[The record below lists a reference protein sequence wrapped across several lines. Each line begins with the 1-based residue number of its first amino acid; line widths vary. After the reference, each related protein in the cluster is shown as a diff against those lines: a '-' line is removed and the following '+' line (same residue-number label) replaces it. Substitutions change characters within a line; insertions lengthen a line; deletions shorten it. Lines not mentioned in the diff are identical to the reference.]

1 MSPRSLLA
9 RIFRKKSVEQLH
21 QESSDRDLAGTSL
34 VKSLNLLDLTCFGI
48 AAVVGAGIF
57 TTLGKAAAEGGPAVS
72 ILFVLTAGTCLFSA
86 LCYSEFASRIPVSGS
101 AYTYSYAV
109 FGELIA
115 WLIGWNLLMEYA
127 IGNST
132 IAFSWSDY
140 FSNVLSGVGIPL
152 PGWLQTDYYSCSEA
166 AVNATVIGRIPED
179 GTPIPDVG
187 LVAIWENAPRIGGLR
202 IILDLP
208 ALAINLI
215 ITCLV
220 YIGIQESKLA
230 SNAMVFLKLTVV
242 LGVIV
247 IGSFYVTPANWFPF
261 APNGATGV
269 LKGIA
274 AVFFTYIG
282 FDAIS
287 TTAEECKNPKRDLP
301 LATMLTLGICT
312 VLYVI
317 LAFVLTGMV
326 SYKELNVDDP
336 LAIVF
341 TKHHLDW
348 LSGVISLSAV
358 IAVAS
363 VFLVFQLGQP
373 RIFMSMARDGLLPKQ
388 FARIHPRF
396 KTPSFSTIVTGIAV
410 AIPTLFLNSQ
420 IVMDLCSIGTLFA
433 FVLVCGGILQLNAID
448 RAEASRSGNKQPAA
462 SAVGYRNPV
471 DRAETGKSV
480 NVIVRSGFR
489 VPYLNGRYVIPAL
502 LVLYSVFMQSMPL
515 NHDLTRDWSWEKFP
529 YFVFFGVFYVLAV
542 LTWVRR
548 WSLIPV
554 LGVITNLYLIA
565 GIGHLNWLRF
575 GIWCL
580 VGLAIYFVYG
590 YRNSRLA

>member
-1 MSPRSLLA
+1 MGTGPLA
-9 RIFRKKSVEQLH
+9 ERIFRKKTVGELH
-21 QESSDRDLAGTSL
+21 QESSDRETAGTSL

-48 AAVVGAGIF
+48 AAVVGAGVF
-57 TTLGKAAAEGGPAVS
+57 TTLGRASADGGPAVS
-72 ILFVLTAGTCLFSA
+72 LLFVLTAVTCLFSA

-101 AYTYSYAV
+101 AYTYSYVV

-140 FSNVLSGVGIPL
+140 FSNILNGLKMPL
-152 PGWLQTDYYSCSEA
+152 PSWLENDYYSCSEA
-166 AVNATVIGRIPED
+166 AVNAADTISKPKFD
-179 GTPIPDVG
+179 AD
-187 LVAIWENAPRIGGLR
+187 LVTIWDNAPRLAGLR

-208 ALAINLI
+208 ALAINLV

-220 YIGIQESKLA
+220 YIGIHESKLA

-242 LGVIV
+242 IGVIV
-247 IGSFYVTPANWFPF
+247 IGWFYVSPSNWVPF

-301 LATMLTLGICT
+301 LATLLTLGICT

-317 LAFVLTGMV
+317 LTFVLTGMV
-326 SYKELNVDDP
+326 NYKELDVKDP
-336 LAIVF
+336 LAFVF
-341 TKHHLDW
+341 TKQNLNL
-348 LSGVISLSAV
+348 LSGIISLSAV

-373 RIFMSMARDGLLPKQ
+373 RIFMSMARDGLLPKR
-388 FARIHPRF
+388 FARIHPTFR
-396 KTPSFSTIVTGIAV
+396 TPSFATVVTGFAV
-410 AIPTLFLNSQ
+410 AIPTVFLNSQ

-433 FVLVCGGILQLNAID
+433 FVLVCGGILKLNAM
-448 RAEASRSGNKQPAA
+448 
-462 SAVGYRNPV
+462 
-471 DRAETGKSV
+471 DRAETDRTGNST
-480 NVIVRSGFR
+480 VRSGFR
-489 VPYLNGRYVIPAL
+489 VPYFNGRYVVLAL
-502 LVLYSVFMQSMPL
+502 FIVYSMFMQSMPL
-515 NHDLTRDWSWEKFP
+515 DHDLTENWTWTKFP
-529 YFVFFGVFYVLAV
+529 YVVFYGVFFVLSI
-542 LTWVRR
+542 LTWIRR

-575 GIWCL
+575 AVWCI
-580 VGLAIYFVYG
+580 VGLAVYFAYG
-590 YRNSRLA
+590 YRNSRLAH

>member
-1 MSPRSLLA
+1 MSTGSFLD
-9 RIFRKKSVEQLH
+9 RIFRKKSVEELH
-21 QESSDRDLAGTSL
+21 QESTDRENAGTSL

-57 TTLGKAAAEGGPAVS
+57 TTLGKAAADGGPAVS
-72 ILFVLTAGTCLFSA
+72 ILFVLTAITCLFSA

-140 FSNVLSGVGIPL
+140 FSNILNGIGCPL
-152 PGWLQTDYYSCSEA
+152 PGWLETDYYSCAEEA
-166 AVNATVIGRIPED
+166 GKAADTLKNPTFKAD
-179 GTPIPDVG
+179 
-187 LVAIWENAPRIGGLR
+187 LVAIWENAPRLGGLR

-208 ALAINLI
+208 ALAINVI

-220 YIGIQESKLA
+220 YVGIQESKLA
-230 SNAMVFLKLTVV
+230 SNTMVFLKLGVV
-242 LGVIV
+242 IGVIV
-247 IGSFYVTPANWFPF
+247 IGAFYVTPSNWIPF

-269 LKGIA
+269 LQGIA

-301 LATMLTLGICT
+301 LATLLTLGICT

-326 SYKELNVDDP
+326 SYKELDVDDP

-341 TKHHLDW
+341 SKHNLNW
-348 LSGVISLSAV
+348 LSGIISMSAV

-388 FARIHPRF
+388 FAKIHPRF

-420 IVMDLCSIGTLFA
+420 IVLDLCSIGTLFA
-433 FVLVCGGILQLNAID
+433 FVLVCGGILELNAID
-448 RAEASRSGNKQPAA
+448 RNETAISGNT
-462 SAVGYRNPV
+462 V
-471 DRAETGKSV
+471 
-480 NVIVRSGFR
+480 VRSGFK
-489 VPYLNGRYVIPAL
+489 VPYFNGQFVVPVL
-502 LVLYSVFMQSMPL
+502 FLLYSAFMRSMPD
-515 NHDLTRDWSWEKFP
+515 NHDLTHDWSWEKFP
-529 YFVFFGVFYVLAV
+529 YFVFWAVFLALSI
-542 LTWVRR
+542 LTSIRK

-575 GIWCL
+575 GVWCL
-580 VGLAIYFVYG
+580 IGLAVYFVYG
-590 YRNSRLA
+590 YRNSRLANR

>member
-1 MSPRSLLA
+1 MSTGSLLE
-9 RIFRKKSVEQLH
+9 RIFRKKSVGDLH
-21 QESSDRDLAGTSL
+21 QESSDREAAGTSL

-72 ILFVLTAGTCLFSA
+72 ILFGLTAITCLFSA

-140 FSNVLSGVGIPL
+140 FSNILNGIGMPL
-152 PGWLQTDYYSCSEA
+152 PGWLQTDFYSCSEA
-166 AVNATVIGRIPED
+166 ADSIGKPKFD
-179 GTPIPDVG
+179 AG
-187 LVAIWENAPRIGGLR
+187 LVAIWEDAPRVAGLR
-202 IILDLP
+202 MILDLP
-208 ALAINLI
+208 ALAINLV

-220 YIGIQESKLA
+220 YIGIHESKLA

-242 LGVIV
+242 IGVIV
-247 IGSFYVTPANWFPF
+247 IGSFYVSPSNWVPF

-269 LKGIA
+269 LQGIA

-301 LATMLTLGICT
+301 LATLLTLGICT

-326 SYKELNVDDP
+326 NYTELDVDDP

-341 TKHHLDW
+341 TKHNLNW
-348 LSGVISLSAV
+348 LSGIISLSAV
-358 IAVAS
+358 VAVAS

-373 RIFMSMARDGLLPKQ
+373 RIFLSMARDGLLPKQ

-396 KTPSFSTIVTGIAV
+396 KTPSFATIVTGIAV

-433 FVLVCGGILQLNAID
+433 FVLVCGGILKLNAID
-448 RAEASRSGNKQPAA
+448 RAETVRSGNL
-462 SAVGYRNPV
+462 
-471 DRAETGKSV
+471 T
-480 NVIVRSGFR
+480 IRSGFR
-489 VPYLNGRYVIPAL
+489 VPYFNGQYIVPAL
-502 LVLYSVFMQSMPL
+502 LVLYSLFMQSMPL

-529 YFVFFGVFYVLAV
+529 YFVFFGVFFVCSV

-575 GIWCL
+575 GVWCL
-580 VGLAIYFVYG
+580 VGLAVYFAFG
-590 YRNSRLA
+590 YRHSRLAYR

>member
-1 MSPRSLLA
+1 MSTGSLIS
-9 RIFRKKSVEQLH
+9 RVFRKKSVEELH
-21 QESSDRDLAGTSL
+21 QESSDRETAGTSL

-57 TTLGKAAAEGGPAVS
+57 TTLGKAAADGGPAVS
-72 ILFVLTAGTCLFSA
+72 ILFVLTAVTCLFSA

-140 FSNVLSGVGIPL
+140 FSNILSGMGIPL
-152 PGWLQTDYYSCSEA
+152 PSWLQTDYYSCSEA
-166 AVNATVIGRIPED
+166 AVNSVVSNGPKFDEALVTVWD
-179 GTPIPDVG
+179 
-187 LVAIWENAPRIGGLR
+187 NAPRMAGLR

-215 ITCLV
+215 ITSLV
-220 YIGIQESKLA
+220 YIGIQESKWA

-247 IGSFYVTPANWFPF
+247 IGSFYVTPSNWVPF

-269 LKGIA
+269 LQGIA

-287 TTAEECKNPKRDLP
+287 TTAEECKDPKRDLP
-301 LATMLTLGICT
+301 LATLLTLGICT

-420 IVMDLCSIGTLFA
+420 LVLDLCSIGTLFA

-448 RAEASRSGNKQPAA
+448 RAEADRSGSP
-462 SAVGYRNPV
+462 
-471 DRAETGKSV
+471 
-480 NVIVRSGFR
+480 IIRSGFR
-489 VPYLNGRYVIPAL
+489 VPYFNGRYVVPAL
-502 LVLYSVFMQSMPL
+502 LVLYSMWMQSMPL

-529 YFVFFGVFYVLAV
+529 YFVFFGVFFVLAV
-542 LTWVRR
+542 MTWVRR

-575 GIWCL
+575 GVWCV
-580 VGLAIYFVYG
+580 VGLVIYFAYG

>member
-1 MSPRSLLA
+1 MSTGSLLE
-9 RIFRKKSVEQLH
+9 RIFRKKSVEELH
-21 QESSDRDLAGTSL
+21 QESTDRDTAGTSL

-57 TTLGKAAAEGGPAVS
+57 TTLGKAAADGGPAVS
-72 ILFVLTAGTCLFSA
+72 ILFVLTAITCLFSA

-140 FSNVLSGVGIPL
+140 FSNILNGIGWPL
-152 PGWLQTDYYSCSEA
+152 PGWLETDYYSCAEEA
-166 AVNATVIGRIPED
+166 AKAADTLKNPTFKAD
-179 GTPIPDVG
+179 
-187 LVAIWENAPRIGGLR
+187 LVAIWENAPRLGGLR

-208 ALAINLI
+208 ALAINVI

-230 SNAMVFLKLTVV
+230 SNTMVFLKLGVV

-247 IGSFYVTPANWFPF
+247 IGAFYVTPSNWIPF

-269 LKGIA
+269 LQGIA

-301 LATMLTLGICT
+301 LATLLTLGICT

-326 SYKELNVDDP
+326 SYKELDVDDP

-341 TKHHLDW
+341 SKHNLNW
-348 LSGVISLSAV
+348 LSGIISMSAV

-388 FARIHPRF
+388 FAKIHPRF

-420 IVMDLCSIGTLFA
+420 IVLDLCSIGTLFA
-433 FVLVCGGILQLNAID
+433 FVLVCGGILELNAID
-448 RAEASRSGNKQPAA
+448 RNETAKSGN
-462 SAVGYRNPV
+462 AV
-471 DRAETGKSV
+471 
-480 NVIVRSGFR
+480 VRSGFK
-489 VPYLNGRYVIPAL
+489 VPYFNGQFVVPVL
-502 LVLYSVFMQSMPL
+502 FLLYSAFMRSMPD
-515 NHDLTRDWSWEKFP
+515 NHDLTHNWSWEKFP
-529 YFVFFGVFYVLAV
+529 YFVFWAVF
-542 LTWVRR
+542 LTLSILTSIRK

-575 GIWCL
+575 GVWCL
-580 VGLAIYFVYG
+580 VGLAVYFLYG
-590 YRNSRLA
+590 YRNSRLANR

>member
-1 MSPRSLLA
+1 MSTGSFLERV
-9 RIFRKKSVEQLH
+9 FRKKSVEELH
-21 QESSDRDLAGTSL
+21 QESDARDIAGTSL

-57 TTLGKAAAEGGPAVS
+57 TTLGKAAADGGPAVS
-72 ILFVLTAGTCLFSA
+72 VLFVLTAVTCLFSA

-140 FSNVLSGVGIPL
+140 FSNILNGLSMPL

-166 AVNATVIGRIPED
+166 VSKAADTASKPEFD
-179 GTPIPDVG
+179 AG
-187 LVAIWENAPRIGGLR
+187 LVTIWENAPRLAGLP

-208 ALAINLI
+208 ALAINVI
-215 ITCLV
+215 ITILV

-242 LGVIV
+242 IGVIV
-247 IGSFYVTPANWFPF
+247 IGAFYVTPSNWIPF

-269 LKGIA
+269 LQGIA

-301 LATMLTLGICT
+301 LATLLTLGICT
-312 VLYVI
+312 ILYVI

-348 LSGVISLSAV
+348 LSGIISLSAV
-358 IAVAS
+358 VAVAS

-388 FARIHPRF
+388 FAKIHPRF
-396 KTPSFSTIVTGIAV
+396 KTPSFATVITGIAV
-410 AIPTLFLNSQ
+410 AIPTVFLNSQ

-433 FVLVCGGILQLNAID
+433 FVLVCGGILQLNSID
-448 RAEASRSGNKQPAA
+448 RAETTRSGN
-462 SAVGYRNPV
+462 AV
-471 DRAETGKSV
+471 
-480 NVIVRSGFR
+480 VRSGFK
-489 VPYLNGRYVIPAL
+489 VPYINGRYVMPVL
-502 LVLYSVFMQSMPL
+502 LVLYSVFMRSMPL

-529 YFVFFGVFYVLAV
+529 YFVFFGVFLV
-542 LTWVRR
+542 LTTMTWIRR

-580 VGLAIYFVYG
+580 VGLAVYFAFG
-590 YRNSRLA
+590 YRNSRLAPH

>member
-1 MSPRSLLA
+1 MSTGSLLA
-9 RIFRKKSVEQLH
+9 RIFRKKSVEELH
-21 QESSDRDLAGTSL
+21 QESTDRETAGTSL

-57 TTLGKAAAEGGPAVS
+57 TTLGKAAADGGPAVS
-72 ILFVLTAGTCLFSA
+72 ILFVLTAITCLFSA

-140 FSNVLSGVGIPL
+140 FSNILNGIGCPL
-152 PGWLQTDYYSCSEA
+152 PGWLETDYYSCSEEAGKA
-166 AVNATVIGRIPED
+166 ADTLKNPTFKAD
-179 GTPIPDVG
+179 
-187 LVAIWENAPRIGGLR
+187 LVAIWENAPRLGGMR

-208 ALAINLI
+208 ALAINLV

-230 SNAMVFLKLTVV
+230 SNTMVFLKLGVV

-247 IGSFYVTPANWFPF
+247 IGAFYVNPSNWIPF

-269 LKGIA
+269 LQGIA

-301 LATMLTLGICT
+301 LATLLTLGICT

-326 SYKELNVDDP
+326 NYKELDVDDP

-341 TKHHLDW
+341 SKHNLNW
-348 LSGVISLSAV
+348 LSGIISMSAV

-388 FARIHPRF
+388 FAKIHPRF
-396 KTPSFSTIVTGIAV
+396 KTPAFSTIVTGIAV

-420 IVMDLCSIGTLFA
+420 IVLDLCSIGTLFA
-433 FVLVCGGILQLNAID
+433 FVLVCGGILELNAID
-448 RAEASRSGNKQPAA
+448 RNETAKSGN
-462 SAVGYRNPV
+462 AV
-471 DRAETGKSV
+471 
-480 NVIVRSGFR
+480 VRSGFK
-489 VPYLNGRYVIPAL
+489 VPYINGQFVMPVL
-502 LVLYSVFMQSMPL
+502 FLLYSAFMRSLPD
-515 NHDLTRDWSWEKFP
+515 NHDLTHNWSWEKFP
-529 YFVFFGVFYVLAV
+529 YFVFWAVFLALSI
-542 LTWVRR
+542 LTSIRK

-575 GIWCL
+575 GVWCL
-580 VGLAIYFVYG
+580 VGLAVYFVYG
-590 YRNSRLA
+590 YRNSRLANR

>member
-1 MSPRSLLA
+1 MSTGSLWE
-9 RIFRKKSVEQLH
+9 RIFRKKSVGELY
-21 QESSDRDLAGTSL
+21 QESFDRETAGTSL

-57 TTLGKAAAEGGPAVS
+57 TTLGKAAADGGPAVS
-72 ILFVLTAGTCLFSA
+72 VLFVLTAVTCLFSA

-140 FSNVLSGVGIPL
+140 FSNILEGLKIPL
-152 PGWLQTDYYSCSEA
+152 PGWLRTDYYSCSEA
-166 AVNATVIGRIPED
+166 AVQAADTLRKLEVD
-179 GTPIPDVG
+179 AG
-187 LVAIWENAPRIGGLR
+187 LLTIWENAPRIAGLR
-202 IILDLP
+202 MIVDLP
-208 ALAINLI
+208 ALMINLV

-230 SNAMVFLKLTVV
+230 SNAMVFLKLSVV

-247 IGSFYVTPANWFPF
+247 IGSFYVTPSNWIPF

-269 LKGIA
+269 LQGIA

-301 LATMLTLGICT
+301 LATLLTLAICT

-326 SYKELNVDDP
+326 SYKELDVDDP

-341 TKHHLDW
+341 TKHNLNW
-348 LSGVISLSAV
+348 LSGIISLSAV
-358 IAVAS
+358 VAVAS

-388 FARIHPRF
+388 FAKIHPTF
-396 KTPSFSTIVTGIAV
+396 KTPSFATIVTGFAV

-433 FVLVCGGILQLNAID
+433 FVLVCGGILELNAID
-448 RAEASRSGNKQPAA
+448 RAETDRSGT
-462 SAVGYRNPV
+462 S
-471 DRAETGKSV
+471 T
-480 NVIVRSGFR
+480 VRSGFR
-489 VPYLNGRYVIPAL
+489 VPYINGQFVVPAL
-502 LVLYSVFMQSMPL
+502 LVLYSVFMKSMPL

-529 YFVFFGVFYVLAV
+529 YFVFYGVFFVLSIF
-542 LTWVRR
+542 TWLRR

-575 GIWCL
+575 GVWCL
-580 VGLAIYFVYG
+580 VGLGVYFSYG
-590 YRNSRLA
+590 YSHSRLAHR

>member
-1 MSPRSLLA
+1 MRMSTGPVLE
-9 RIFRKKSVEQLH
+9 RIFRKKSVGDLH
-21 QESSDRDLAGTSL
+21 QESSDREAAGTSL
-34 VKSLNLLDLTCFGI
+34 IKSLNLLDLTCFGI
-48 AAVVGAGIF
+48 AAVVGAGVF

-72 ILFVLTAGTCLFSA
+72 VLFGLTAITCLFSA

-115 WLIGWNLLMEYA
+115 WLIGWDLLMEYA

-140 FSNVLSGVGIPL
+140 FSNVLNGIGMPL
-152 PGWLQTDYYSCSEA
+152 PVWLQTDYYSCSEA
-166 AVNATVIGRIPED
+166 AVNAADTIRKPKFD
-179 GTPIPDVG
+179 AG
-187 LVAIWENAPRIGGLR
+187 LVTIWENAPRIAGLR

-208 ALAINLI
+208 ALAINLV
-215 ITCLV
+215 ITSLV
-220 YIGIQESKLA
+220 YIGIHESKLA

-242 LGVIV
+242 IGVIV
-247 IGSFYVTPANWFPF
+247 IGSFYVSPSNWVPF

-269 LKGIA
+269 LQGIA

-301 LATMLTLGICT
+301 LATLLTLGICT
-312 VLYVI
+312 ALYVI

-326 SYKELNVDDP
+326 NYKELDVDDP

-341 TKHHLDW
+341 TKHNLNW
-348 LSGVISLSAV
+348 LSGIISLSAV
-358 IAVAS
+358 VAVAS

-373 RIFMSMARDGLLPKQ
+373 RIFLSMARDGLLPKQ

-396 KTPSFSTIVTGIAV
+396 KTPSFATIVTGIAV

-433 FVLVCGGILQLNAID
+433 FVLVCGGILKLNAID
-448 RAEASRSGNKQPAA
+448 RAETVRSGN
-462 SAVGYRNPV
+462 S
-471 DRAETGKSV
+471 T
-480 NVIVRSGFR
+480 IRSGFR
-489 VPYLNGRYVIPAL
+489 VPYINGQYIVPAL

-529 YFVFFGVFYVLAV
+529 YFVFFGVFFTLSL

-548 WSLIPV
+548 LSLIPV
-554 LGVITNLYLIA
+554 LGVITNVYLIA
-565 GIGHLNWLRF
+565 GIGHFNWLRF
-575 GIWCL
+575 GVWCL
-580 VGLAIYFVYG
+580 VGLAVYFVYG
-590 YRNSRLA
+590 YRHSRLTHR

>member
-1 MSPRSLLA
+1 MSTGSFLERV
-9 RIFRKKSVEQLH
+9 FRKKSVEELH
-21 QESSDRDLAGTSL
+21 QESDARDTAGTSL

-57 TTLGKAAAEGGPAVS
+57 TTLGKAAADGGPAVS
-72 ILFVLTAGTCLFSA
+72 VLFVLTAVTCLFSA

-140 FSNVLSGVGIPL
+140 FSNILNGLSMPL

-166 AVNATVIGRIPED
+166 VSKAADTASKPEFD
-179 GTPIPDVG
+179 AG
-187 LVAIWENAPRIGGLR
+187 LVTIWENAPRLAGLP

-208 ALAINLI
+208 ALAINVI
-215 ITCLV
+215 ITILV

-242 LGVIV
+242 IGVIV
-247 IGSFYVTPANWFPF
+247 IGAFYVTPSNWIPF

-269 LKGIA
+269 LQGIA

-301 LATMLTLGICT
+301 LATLLTLGICT
-312 VLYVI
+312 ILYVI

-348 LSGVISLSAV
+348 LSGIISLSAV
-358 IAVAS
+358 VAVAS

-388 FARIHPRF
+388 FAKIHPRF
-396 KTPSFSTIVTGIAV
+396 KTPSFATVITGIAV
-410 AIPTLFLNSQ
+410 AIPTVFLNSQ

-433 FVLVCGGILQLNAID
+433 FVLVCGGILQLNSID
-448 RAEASRSGNKQPAA
+448 RAETTRSGN
-462 SAVGYRNPV
+462 AV
-471 DRAETGKSV
+471 
-480 NVIVRSGFR
+480 VRSGFK
-489 VPYLNGRYVIPAL
+489 VPYINGRYVMPVL
-502 LVLYSVFMQSMPL
+502 LVLYSVFMRSMPL

-529 YFVFFGVFYVLAV
+529 YFVFFGVFLV
-542 LTWVRR
+542 LTTMTWIRR

-580 VGLAIYFVYG
+580 VGLAVYFAFG
-590 YRNSRLA
+590 YRNSRLAPH

>member
-1 MSPRSLLA
+1 MSTGPFLE
-9 RIFRKKSVEQLH
+9 RIFRKKSVEEIH
-21 QESSDRDLAGTSL
+21 QESTDRETAGTSL

-72 ILFVLTAGTCLFSA
+72 LLFVLTAVTCLFSA

-140 FSNVLSGVGIPL
+140 FSNILEGLHLPL
-152 PGWLQTDYYSCSEA
+152 PGWLKTDYYSCAESAGNA
-166 AVNATVIGRIPED
+166 ADAMRSPETD
-179 GTPIPDVG
+179 AA
-187 LVAIWENAPRIGGLR
+187 LLRIWESAPQIAGLR

-215 ITCLV
+215 ITALV

-230 SNAMVFLKLTVV
+230 SNAMVFLKLAVV
-242 LGVIV
+242 VGVIV
-247 IGSFYVTPANWFPF
+247 IGAFYVTPSNWIPF
-261 APNGATGV
+261 APNGAAGV
-269 LKGIA
+269 LQGIA

-301 LATMLTLGICT
+301 LATLLTLGICT
-312 VLYVI
+312 ILYVI

-341 TKHHLDW
+341 SKHHLDW
-348 LSGVISLSAV
+348 LSGIISLSAV
-358 IAVAS
+358 VAVAS

-373 RIFMSMARDGLLPKQ
+373 RIFMSMARDGLLPKR
-388 FARIHPRF
+388 FAKIHPRY
-396 KTPSFSTIVTGIAV
+396 KTPAFSTVVTGIAV
-410 AIPTLFLNSQ
+410 AIPTIFLNSQ

-448 RAEASRSGNKQPAA
+448 RAETERSGH
-462 SAVGYRNPV
+462 G
-471 DRAETGKSV
+471 V
-480 NVIVRSGFR
+480 NRSGFK
-489 VPYLNGRYVIPAL
+489 VPYVDGRWVLPPL
-502 LVLYSVFMQSMPL
+502 LILYSVFMRSMPL

-529 YFVFFGVFYVLAV
+529 YFVFFGVFLVLSV
-542 LTWVRR
+542 MTWIRR

-580 VGLAIYFVYG
+580 VGVLIYFVYG
-590 YRNSRLA
+590 FRNSRLAHR

>member
-1 MSPRSLLA
+1 MSTGSLLA
-9 RIFRKKSVEQLH
+9 RIFRKKSVEELH
-21 QESSDRDLAGTSL
+21 QESTDRETAGTSL

-57 TTLGKAAAEGGPAVS
+57 TTLGKAAADGGPAVS
-72 ILFVLTAGTCLFSA
+72 ILFVLTAITCLFSA

-140 FSNVLSGVGIPL
+140 FSNILNGIGCPL
-152 PGWLQTDYYSCSEA
+152 PGWLETDYYSCSEEAGKA
-166 AVNATVIGRIPED
+166 ADTLKNPTFKAD
-179 GTPIPDVG
+179 
-187 LVAIWENAPRIGGLR
+187 LVAIWENAPRLGGMR

-208 ALAINLI
+208 ALAINLV

-230 SNAMVFLKLTVV
+230 SNTMVFLKLGVV

-247 IGSFYVTPANWFPF
+247 IGAFYVNPSNWIPF

-269 LKGIA
+269 LQGIA

-301 LATMLTLGICT
+301 LATLLTLGICT

-326 SYKELNVDDP
+326 NYKELDVDDP

-341 TKHHLDW
+341 SKHNLNW
-348 LSGVISLSAV
+348 LSGIISMSAV

-388 FARIHPRF
+388 FAKIHPRF
-396 KTPSFSTIVTGIAV
+396 KTPAFSTIVTGIAV

-420 IVMDLCSIGTLFA
+420 IVLDLCSIGTLFA
-433 FVLVCGGILQLNAID
+433 FVLVCGGILELNAID
-448 RAEASRSGNKQPAA
+448 RNETAKSGN
-462 SAVGYRNPV
+462 AV
-471 DRAETGKSV
+471 
-480 NVIVRSGFR
+480 VRSGFK
-489 VPYLNGRYVIPAL
+489 VPYINGQFVMPIL
-502 LVLYSVFMQSMPL
+502 FLLYSAFMRSMPD
-515 NHDLTRDWSWEKFP
+515 NHDLTHNWSWEKFP
-529 YFVFFGVFYVLAV
+529 YFVFWAVFLALSI
-542 LTWVRR
+542 LTSIRK

-575 GIWCL
+575 GVWCL
-580 VGLAIYFVYG
+580 VGLAVYFVYG
-590 YRNSRLA
+590 YRNSRLANR

>member
-1 MSPRSLLA
+1 MSTGSFLD
-9 RIFRKKSVEQLH
+9 RIFRKKSVEELH
-21 QESSDRDLAGTSL
+21 QESTDRENAGTSL

-57 TTLGKAAAEGGPAVS
+57 TTLGKAAADGGPAVS
-72 ILFVLTAGTCLFSA
+72 ILFVLTAVTCLFSA

-140 FSNVLSGVGIPL
+140 FSNILNGIGCPL
-152 PGWLQTDYYSCSEA
+152 PGWLETDYYSCAEEA
-166 AVNATVIGRIPED
+166 GKAADTLKNPAFKAD
-179 GTPIPDVG
+179 
-187 LVAIWENAPRIGGLR
+187 LVAIWENAPRLGGLR

-208 ALAINLI
+208 ALAINVI

-220 YIGIQESKLA
+220 YVGIQESKLA
-230 SNAMVFLKLTVV
+230 SNTMVFLKLGVV
-242 LGVIV
+242 IGVIV
-247 IGSFYVTPANWFPF
+247 IGAFYVTPSNWIPF

-269 LKGIA
+269 LQGIA

-301 LATMLTLGICT
+301 LATLLTLGICT

-326 SYKELNVDDP
+326 SYKELDVDDP

-341 TKHHLDW
+341 SKHNLNW
-348 LSGVISLSAV
+348 LSGIISMSAV

-388 FARIHPRF
+388 FAKIHPRF

-420 IVMDLCSIGTLFA
+420 IVLDLCSIGTLFA
-433 FVLVCGGILQLNAID
+433 FVLVCGGILELNAID
-448 RAEASRSGNKQPAA
+448 RNETAISGN
-462 SAVGYRNPV
+462 AV
-471 DRAETGKSV
+471 
-480 NVIVRSGFR
+480 VRSGFK
-489 VPYLNGRYVIPAL
+489 VPYFNGQFVVPVL
-502 LVLYSVFMQSMPL
+502 FLLYSAFMRSMPD
-515 NHDLTRDWSWEKFP
+515 NHDLTHDWSWEKFP
-529 YFVFFGVFYVLAV
+529 YFVFWAVFLSLSI
-542 LTWVRR
+542 LTSIRK

-575 GIWCL
+575 GVWCL
-580 VGLAIYFVYG
+580 VGLAVYFVYG
-590 YRNSRLA
+590 YRNSRLANR

>member
-1 MSPRSLLA
+1 
-9 RIFRKKSVEQLH
+9 FRKKTVGELH
-21 QESSDRDLAGTSL
+21 QESLDRETAGTSL

-48 AAVVGAGIF
+48 AAVVGAGVF
-57 TTLGKAAAEGGPAVS
+57 TTLGRASADGGPAVS
-72 ILFVLTAGTCLFSA
+72 LLFVLTAVTCLFSA

-140 FSNVLSGVGIPL
+140 FSNILNGLKMPL
-152 PGWLQTDYYSCSEA
+152 PSWLENDYYSCSEA
-166 AVNATVIGRIPED
+166 AVNATDTIGKSKLD
-179 GTPIPDVG
+179 AD
-187 LVAIWENAPRIGGLR
+187 LVAIWDNAPRLAGLR

-208 ALAINLI
+208 ALAINLV

-220 YIGIQESKLA
+220 YIGIHESKLA

-242 LGVIV
+242 IGVIV
-247 IGSFYVTPANWFPF
+247 IGWFYVSPSNWVPF

-301 LATMLTLGICT
+301 LATLLTLGICT

-317 LAFVLTGMV
+317 LTFVLTGMV
-326 SYKELNVDDP
+326 NYKELDVKDP
-336 LAIVF
+336 LAFVF
-341 TKHHLDW
+341 TKQNLNL
-348 LSGVISLSAV
+348 LSGIISLSAV

-373 RIFMSMARDGLLPKQ
+373 RI
-388 FARIHPRF
+388 
-396 KTPSFSTIVTGIAV
+396 
-410 AIPTLFLNSQ
+410 
-420 IVMDLCSIGTLFA
+420 
-433 FVLVCGGILQLNAID
+433 
-448 RAEASRSGNKQPAA
+448 
-462 SAVGYRNPV
+462 
-471 DRAETGKSV
+471 
-480 NVIVRSGFR
+480 
-489 VPYLNGRYVIPAL
+489 
-502 LVLYSVFMQSMPL
+502 
-515 NHDLTRDWSWEKFP
+515 
-529 YFVFFGVFYVLAV
+529 
-542 LTWVRR
+542 
-548 WSLIPV
+548 
-554 LGVITNLYLIA
+554 
-565 GIGHLNWLRF
+565 
-575 GIWCL
+575 
-580 VGLAIYFVYG
+580 
-590 YRNSRLA
+590 

>member
-1 MSPRSLLA
+1 MSTGSFLD
-9 RIFRKKSVEQLH
+9 RIFRKKSVEELH
-21 QESSDRDLAGTSL
+21 QESVDRDSAGTSL

-57 TTLGKAAAEGGPAVS
+57 TTLGKAAADGGPAVS
-72 ILFVLTAGTCLFSA
+72 LLFVLTAVTCLFSA

-140 FSNVLSGVGIPL
+140 FSNILEGLHMPL
-152 PGWLQTDYYSCSEA
+152 PGWLKTDYYSCAEA
-166 AVNATVIGRIPED
+166 AGYAADTIRTPEYD
-179 GTPIPDVG
+179 AAM
-187 LVAIWENAPRIGGLR
+187 LSIWESAPRLAGLR
-202 IILDLP
+202 LILDLP
-208 ALAINLI
+208 ALAINVI
-215 ITCLV
+215 ITTLV
-220 YIGIQESKLA
+220 YIGIQESKRA

-242 LGVIV
+242 IGVIV
-247 IGSFYVTPANWFPF
+247 IGAFYVTPSNWIPF

-269 LKGIA
+269 LQGIA

-301 LATMLTLGICT
+301 LATLLTLGICT
-312 VLYVI
+312 ILYVI

-348 LSGVISLSAV
+348 LSGIISLSAV
-358 IAVAS
+358 VAVAS

-388 FARIHPRF
+388 FAQIHPRF
-396 KTPSFSTIVTGIAV
+396 KTPAFSTVVTGIAV
-410 AIPTLFLNSQ
+410 AIPTIFLNSQ

-448 RAEASRSGNKQPAA
+448 RAETEKSG
-462 SAVGYRNPV
+462 SAV
-471 DRAETGKSV
+471 
-480 NVIVRSGFR
+480 VRSGFK
-489 VPYLNGRYVIPAL
+489 VPYINGQYVVPVL
-502 LVLYSVFMQSMPL
+502 LVLFAVFMRSMPL

-529 YFVFFGVFYVLAV
+529 YLVFFSVFLVLAV
-542 LTWVRR
+542 MTWIRR

-575 GIWCL
+575 GVWCL
-580 VGLAIYFVYG
+580 AGLAVYFLYG
-590 YRNSRLA
+590 YRKSRLANRT

>member
-1 MSPRSLLA
+1 MSTGSLWA
-9 RIFRKKSVEQLH
+9 RIFRRKSVRELH
-21 QESSDRDLAGTSL
+21 QESFDRETAGTSL

-57 TTLGKAAAEGGPAVS
+57 TTLGKAAADGGPAVS
-72 ILFVLTAGTCLFSA
+72 VLFVLTAVTCLFSA

-140 FSNVLSGVGIPL
+140 FSNILDGLKIPL
-152 PGWLQTDYYSCSEA
+152 PGWLKTDYYSCSEA
-166 AVNATVIGRIPED
+166 AVQAADTLRKSEVD
-179 GTPIPDVG
+179 AG
-187 LVAIWENAPRIGGLR
+187 LLTIWENAPRMAGLR
-202 IILDLP
+202 MIVDLP
-208 ALAINLI
+208 ALMINLV

-230 SNAMVFLKLTVV
+230 SNAMVFLKLGVV
-242 LGVIV
+242 IGVIV
-247 IGSFYVTPANWFPF
+247 IGSFYVTPSNWIPF

-269 LKGIA
+269 LQGIA

-301 LATMLTLGICT
+301 LATLLTLAICT

-326 SYKELNVDDP
+326 SYKELDVDDP

-341 TKHHLDW
+341 TKHNLNW
-348 LSGVISLSAV
+348 LSGIISLSAV
-358 IAVAS
+358 VAVAS

-388 FARIHPRF
+388 FAKIHPTF
-396 KTPSFSTIVTGIAV
+396 KTPSFATIVTGFAV

-433 FVLVCGGILQLNAID
+433 FVLVCGGILELNAID
-448 RAEASRSGNKQPAA
+448 RAETDRSGT
-462 SAVGYRNPV
+462 S
-471 DRAETGKSV
+471 T
-480 NVIVRSGFR
+480 VRSGFR
-489 VPYLNGRYVIPAL
+489 VPYINGQFVVPAL
-502 LVLYSVFMQSMPL
+502 LVLYSVFMKSMPL

-529 YFVFFGVFYVLAV
+529 YFVFYGVFFVLSIF
-542 LTWVRR
+542 TWLRR

-575 GIWCL
+575 GVWCL
-580 VGLAIYFVYG
+580 VGLGVYFSYG
-590 YRNSRLA
+590 YSHSRLAHR

>member
-1 MSPRSLLA
+1 MSTGSLLS
-9 RIFRKKSVEQLH
+9 RVFRKKSVQELH
-21 QESSDRDLAGTSL
+21 QESSDREAAGTSL

-57 TTLGKAAAEGGPAVS
+57 TTLGKAAADGGPAVS
-72 ILFVLTAGTCLFSA
+72 ILFVLTAVTCLFSA

-140 FSNVLSGVGIPL
+140 FSNILNGIGMPL

-166 AVNATVIGRIPED
+166 AVNASVIKD
-179 GTPIPDVG
+179 NPISDVG
-187 LVAIWENAPRIGGLR
+187 LVAIWDSAPRIAGLR
-202 IILDLP
+202 MILDLP

-247 IGSFYVTPANWFPF
+247 IGSFYVTPSNWVPF

-269 LKGIA
+269 LQGIA

-287 TTAEECKNPKRDLP
+287 TTAEECKDPRRDLP
-301 LATMLTLGICT
+301 LATLLTLGICT

-373 RIFMSMARDGLLPKQ
+373 RIFMSMARDGLLPKR

-420 IVMDLCSIGTLFA
+420 IVLDLCSIGTLFA

-448 RAEASRSGNKQPAA
+448 RAETDRSGNR
-462 SAVGYRNPV
+462 V
-471 DRAETGKSV
+471 
-480 NVIVRSGFR
+480 VRSGFR
-489 VPYLNGRYVIPAL
+489 VPYINGRYVVPAL
-502 LVLYSVFMQSMPL
+502 LVLYSTWMQSMPL

-542 LTWVRR
+542 LTWVRG

-575 GIWCL
+575 GVWCL